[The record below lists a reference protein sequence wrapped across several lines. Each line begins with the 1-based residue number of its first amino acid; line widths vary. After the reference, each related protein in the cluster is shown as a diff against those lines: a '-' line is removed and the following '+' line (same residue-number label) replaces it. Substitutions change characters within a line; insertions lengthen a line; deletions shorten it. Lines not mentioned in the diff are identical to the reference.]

1 MFSNYR
7 IVSFSPAGRKR
18 NMALLDR
25 FLRANRFLIDCHE
38 WWINTQSTDDEA
50 FIHEL
55 AERHPN
61 FYQAVALDAPY
72 KMNGDRVILERLRHF
87 YFERCQDARTI
98 YLKID
103 DDFCFLG
110 KDAIADLLEFR
121 VAHPDY
127 FLVMP
132 PTVNSM
138 LQSHIVQRLGHL
150 PREPLWFGY
159 SPFDPNGY
167 RSGEGAEVIHRAF
180 LDSRAHN
187 LTSPWTFPRW
197 EFNEFERATIG
208 AMCFFGR
215 DFASFGGVVADEDED
230 FLSCVKPRELNRVNA
245 VAPCLPNRDAFFV
258 HYAYAPQ
265 RGHLDTTDVLASY
278 EALASQMRLT

>member
-25 FLRANRFLIDCHE
+25 FLRANRFLIDRHE
-38 WWINTQSTDDEA
+38 WWVNTPDEGDEA
-50 FIHEL
+50 FIHEMV
-55 AERHPN
+55 ERHPGFYSAAQVDVPYGQFDYGVILKRLRR
-61 FYQAVALDAPY
+61 FYQ
-72 KMNGDRVILERLRHF
+72 
-87 YFERCQDARTI
+87 ERCQDTRTI

-103 DDFCFLG
+103 DDFCFIG

-132 PTVNSM
+132 PTVNSV
-138 LQSHIVQRLGHL
+138 LHNHVCQRLALL
-150 PREPLWFGY
+150 PREPILSYDPATVHGY
-159 SPFDPNGY
+159 S
-167 RSGEGAEVIHRAF
+167 SGAGAEIVHRGF
-180 LDSRAHN
+180 LSSLEHR
-187 LTSPWTFPRW
+187 SIEWTFPRW

-208 AMCFFGR
+208 AICFFGR
-215 DFASFGGVVADEDED
+215 DFASFGSDVTDDDEH

-245 VAPCLPNRDAFFV
+245 VAPCWPHRDAFFA
-258 HYAYAPQ
+258 HYAYSPQ
-265 RGHLDTTDVLASY
+265 KAHLDASDVLSSY
-278 EALASQMRLT
+278 EAIGTQRKLT